1 MGREV
6 WTQLKGMCVDGE
18 GSGGWGLWKPCGGGL
33 QAPRG
38 PSTGGA
44 AQAGRGGGGDAGG
57 QAAGP
62 HRSTTKVEALWLTEA
77 ECSAHRPLGSSRVWT
92 V

>member
-1 MGREV
+1 MGRG
-6 WTQLKGMCVDGE
+6 LGDGGC
-18 GSGGWGLWKPCGGGL
+18 GSRVGVGSRPPGDP
-33 QAPRG
+33 PRVLL
-38 PSTGGA
+38 PR
-44 AQAGRGGGGDAGG
+44 RGGGGDAGS